1 MRSQLTSAVLLS
13 VWILAAPWSVRAQQ
27 PGVGDPKPAGNLRPF
42 SIDAVSTPKDHF
54 RLAEYFRD
62 LAAREQALA
71 KSYDRMAKIYKDKT
85 LPPGL
90 DPASAREMKNQYR
103 HLAET
108 EKRAAEAA
116 ATVAEYHAR
125 LADFVDSVPGGEAK
139 QANPQDSAFR
149 R

>member
-1 MRSQLTSAVLLS
+1 MRLHLTRAVLLS
-13 VWILAAPWSVRAQQ
+13 VWLLAAPWSVRAQQ
-27 PGVGDPKPAGNLRPF
+27 PEVGDPKQTRNLSSF
-42 SIDAVSTPKDHF
+42 SIDTGSTSEDHF

-71 KSYDRMAKIYKDKT
+71 KSYDRIAKIYKGRT
-85 LPPGL
+85 PPPGL
-90 DPASAREMKNQYR
+90 DPASAREMKNQYKR
-103 HLAET
+103 LAET

-116 ATVAEYHAR
+116 ETVAAYHAR
-125 LADFVDSVPGGEAK
+125 LADFVDRVPGAVAK